1 MRHRTFIAVVVAG
14 MSALPA
20 FSAGAVG
27 SVPFAELSGH
37 YEAIRLT
44 LLEDSKSGVAEH
56 ARQLSEA
63 AANLREDLA
72 ADRAGDQAD
81 DRDAFVEAL
90 AEIEASAA
98 RLAES
103 ADLEAAREE
112 LFVLTRPMAKYR
124 KLTGDQTTIVA
135 YCSMAQ
141 KAWIQPQGELGNPY
155 MGQRM
160 PRCGEVVGES

>member
-1 MRHRTFIAVVVAG
+1 MRHRTILAVLVAG
-14 MSALPA
+14 ISALPA
-20 FSAGAVG
+20 FSTRAAT
-27 SVPFAELSGH
+27 SVPFAELSGP
-37 YEAIRLT
+37 YESIRLT
-44 LLEDSKSGVAEH
+44 LLEDSISGVAED
-56 ARQLSEA
+56 ARLLSA
-63 AANLREDLA
+63 VAANLREDLV
-72 ADRAGDQAD
+72 ADRSGAQTD
-81 DRDAFVEAL
+81 DRDALAEAL

-98 RLAES
+98 RLVEAG
-103 ADLEAAREE
+103 DLETAREE

-124 KLTGDQTTIVA
+124 KLTGDQTTVVA